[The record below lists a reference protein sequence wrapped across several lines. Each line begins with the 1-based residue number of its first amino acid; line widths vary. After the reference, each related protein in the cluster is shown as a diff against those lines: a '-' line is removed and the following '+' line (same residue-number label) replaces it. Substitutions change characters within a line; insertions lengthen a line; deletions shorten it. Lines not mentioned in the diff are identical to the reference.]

1 MTAAIS
7 VKSVDKIYEN
17 KFQALDHI
25 NLEIKKGEI
34 FALLGPNGAG
44 KTTLISTICGIV
56 TPTRGTIEVFGYDHA
71 KDYRK
76 ARSAI
81 GLVPQELTA
90 DAFETVW
97 NSVVLSRG
105 LFGKAPNPAYL
116 EDILKKLALWDKKDV
131 QLRRLSGG
139 MKRRVMMAKAL
150 AHEPDILFLDEPTAG
165 VDIELRKSM
174 WEQVRALQELGVTI
188 ILTTHYI
195 EEAEEMADR
204 VGVISKGRIVLI
216 EDKETLMKKMG
227 QKELVLELASP
238 LSEIPT
244 GLASYNVMLSGGGN
258 VLTYHYNTQEGDGAI
273 AHFLDAIKPYDIH
286 FTDLKTKQSSLEE
299 IFVQLVGNKP

>member
-139 MKRRVMMAKAL
+139 MKRRVMIAKAL
-150 AHEPDILFLDEPTAG
+150 ASPSDPCCCAPVSKREIVPTLLTR
-165 VDIELRKSM
+165 ELTSASM
-174 WEQVRALQELGVTI
+174 R
-188 ILTTHYI
+188 
-195 EEAEEMADR
+195 
-204 VGVISKGRIVLI
+204 
-216 EDKETLMKKMG
+216 
-227 QKELVLELASP
+227 
-238 LSEIPT
+238 
-244 GLASYNVMLSGGGN
+244 
-258 VLTYHYNTQEGDGAI
+258 
-273 AHFLDAIKPYDIH
+273 
-286 FTDLKTKQSSLEE
+286 
-299 IFVQLVGNKP
+299 